1 MTSIHIDSDVTRL
14 QSMPGT
20 LKSDWDLN
28 STDAKTPKI
37 ELEIIMSD
45 VAIIYLGAF
54 CQFENFHV
62 YYPQGGCF
70 LVKYKFIINSCCFA
84 FIFAFATFE
93 ISPNYASLGRYYMH
107 LGAVSRTIVKYDSV
121 SYGKKPITDDIRN
134 SENAFLESSVYF
146 PF

>member
-1 MTSIHIDSDVTRL
+1 MTSIPIDSDVTRL

-28 STDAKTPKI
+28 STDVKTPKI

-45 VAIIYLGAF
+45 VAIRYLGAF

-62 YYPQGGCF
+62 YYLQGG

-93 ISPNYASLGRYYMH
+93 ISPKYALLGRYYMH
-107 LGAVSRTIVKYDSV
+107 LDGR
-121 SYGKKPITDDIRN
+121 
-134 SENAFLESSVYF
+134 AFL
-146 PF
+146 

>member
-45 VAIIYLGAF
+45 VAIRYLGALIF
-54 CQFENFHV
+54 FVNLKNVMFTICRV
-62 YYPQGGCF
+62 G
-70 LVKYKFIINSCCFA
+70 A
-84 FIFAFATFE
+84 F
-93 ISPNYASLGRYYMH
+93 
-107 LGAVSRTIVKYDSV
+107 
-121 SYGKKPITDDIRN
+121 
-134 SENAFLESSVYF
+134 
-146 PF
+146 